1 MAVIIY
7 CALRS
12 AHFPHTNTQI
22 PCRKWIQSIV
32 AVPTC
37 IFLYSS
43 FAVNY
48 TWHTSALGLWNALS
62 VMQQQVIVENLCIIF
77 STQGLNGTWGQNSS
91 LFLWHEF
98 NDFMEKEPCP
108 KFCGVL
114 IHSSHEVM
122 KLQSFESSVIDLIP
136 ANVQNIFHF
145 SWTYEI
151 AKFWMIKLCLDASDV
166 IHANDDT

>member
-1 MAVIIY
+1 MFYNLAVIIY

-12 AHFPHTNTQI
+12 AHFPHTNTQS

-32 AVPTC
+32 TVATC

-48 TWHTSALGLWNALS
+48 TWHTSALGLIT
-62 VMQQQVIVENLCIIF
+62 QQCLVSYATAGHCRELVLLF

-91 LFLWHEF
+91 QFLWHNF
-98 NDFMEKEPCP
+98 NDFMEKEPCT

-122 KLQSFESSVIDLIP
+122 KLQSFESSVVTSYPQMYKTFFTGLWL
-136 ANVQNIFHF
+136 F
-145 SWTYEI
+145 
-151 AKFWMIKLCLDASDV
+151 
-166 IHANDDT
+166 